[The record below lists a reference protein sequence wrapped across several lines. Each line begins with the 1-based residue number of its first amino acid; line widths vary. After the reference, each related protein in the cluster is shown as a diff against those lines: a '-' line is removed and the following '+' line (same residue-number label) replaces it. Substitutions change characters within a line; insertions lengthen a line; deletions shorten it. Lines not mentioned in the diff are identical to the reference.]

1 VLSTRDATEQEKLYG
16 GELSISNRGPETLRE
31 KFLYSTQD
39 MLMEQFGMKAYD
51 ARMLSNKIF
60 GGNPGDDEAPNLG
73 IGLTDFLGLGE
84 IFAIQEGTQQFKRG
98 VETTGKMDAAIGGAV
113 ATASAIP
120 FGVLAAR
127 MVRSNKAKELLQ
139 TAKERWERLGGNNTN
154 VLTKPMSNDTDI
166 MPQFT
171 TSDGYRLFQQNDG
184 TLTDHPNPKMAD
196 LTYSDLETFADEFGE
211 MPRPVGPNEVADKS
225 AKEFMDGY
233 QGFMDDTPENLPE
246 DVKIQRELNVQN
258 RRAKMRQPVDGN

>member
-1 VLSTRDATEQEKLYG
+1 MTDISNIYLQAREHANAVSSLDWADLEGAGIDPGQALFETPVYDSIEERLEGDQMVKVGIGDENTMEEKVLSTRDATEQEKLYG

-60 GGNPGDDEAPNLG
+60 GGNPLDDTAPNLG

-84 IFAIQEGTQQFKRG
+84 IFAIQEGIQQFKRG
-98 VETTGKMDAAIGGAV
+98 VESTGKMDAAIGGAV

-127 MVRSNKAKELLQ
+127 MLKSKKAQELLR
-139 TAKERWERLGGNNTN
+139 TAKERWEAGGMQAQEN
-154 VLTKPMSNDTDI
+154 VN
-166 MPQFT
+166 
-171 TSDGYRLFQQNDG
+171 
-184 TLTDHPNPKMAD
+184 
-196 LTYSDLETFADEFGE
+196 
-211 MPRPVGPNEVADKS
+211 
-225 AKEFMDGY
+225 
-233 QGFMDDTPENLPE
+233 
-246 DVKIQRELNVQN
+246 
-258 RRAKMRQPVDGN
+258 